1 MLQDV
6 LSRVNDYGIGE
17 VLTVAFFLAFI
28 AIVLHTLLRP
38 RREVEHDARL
48 PLNDDNKR

>member
-1 MLQDV
+1 MLHDV
-6 LSRVNDYGIGE
+6 MSRVNDYGIGSI
-17 VLTVAFFLAFI
+17 LTVVFFIAFL

-48 PLNDDNKR
+48 PLNDDSRP